1 MRKYYVVLWMPTVIH
16 TNFEWLYK
24 ESTDVFEISDGLT
37 GDSLTHD
44 DSALFAQIC
53 IKPGKDFSVSIFKD
67 KEKKNRLENECF
79 DLKYIDHSH
88 NGLFKYELVKPD
100 SGNALVK
107 IDENG
112 CASFPC
118 DIYNKMKSFYHMH
131 NYHAVDG
138 GDSIIKPFIS
148 ERDVD
153 IKADNNAALKHYLC
167 QYDAKFSY
175 SFNLL
180 SQLYEMLFKKK
191 RIFVY
196 VKLMLG
202 MGKHGPF
209 YQMATSIK
217 GDKTYCNTLL
227 NSYYNRFDQEGEDDV
242 TEEQINEIK
251 EARRRTFNIENITS
265 SVSIMTERVNNHFS
279 LSTSMISFWLAC
291 FAILLSVVFYFLAPS
306 EGF

>member
-1 MRKYYVVLWMPTVIH
+1 MRTYYVVLWMPTVIH
-16 TNFEWLYK
+16 TDFEWLYK
-24 ESTDVFEISDGLT
+24 ESTEVFEISDGLT
-37 GDSLTHD
+37 EGSLNHG

-53 IKPGKDFSVSIFKD
+53 IKPNKDFYVSIFEDKD
-67 KEKKNRLENECF
+67 QKKKLEEECF
-79 DLKYIDHSH
+79 SLKYIDHSH
-88 NGLFKYELVKPD
+88 NGLFKYELKISD
-100 SGNALVK
+100 CGNALVK

-118 DIYNKMKSFYHMH
+118 DIYNKMKGFYHRH
-131 NYHAVDG
+131 NYHAIDG

-148 ERDVD
+148 ETDVD

-167 QYDAKFSY
+167 QYDDKFSN

-191 RIFVY
+191 RFWVY
-196 VKLMLG
+196 IKLMIG
-202 MGKHGPF
+202 RGKHGPF

-227 NSYYNRFDQEGEDDV
+227 NSYYNRFDQIDENA
-242 TEEQINEIK
+242 TEEQINEMK
-251 EARRRTFNIENITS
+251 EARRRTFNIENITR

-306 EGF
+306 EGS